1 MEYYY
6 LIMIIGSILLG
17 LKMKCKSNC
26 KICKC
31 CDCIIELEKIEKDDG
46 SVLREVKIIKKTKS
60 II

>member
-1 MEYYY
+1 
-6 LIMIIGSILLG
+6 MIIGSILLG
-17 LKMKCKSNC
+17 LKMRCKSNC